1 MILRPPA
8 PLIPALAAAFL
19 VAGCAGQGDWPSLTD
34 PLPDPAARTTPYKDP
49 NARPREIAPPAGGD
63 EAADTVPESAEE
75 AAARFVEVEAAY
87 DAALKAYI
95 GARDSIAAA
104 PDKDVAGDR
113 WREAQLLLTRASFV
127 RERLIPLMDLS
138 EAAAALYAASD
149 TLVASE
155 RQKLKALKP

>member
-19 VAGCAGQGDWPSLTD
+19 VAGCAGQADWPSLTD
-34 PLPDPAARTTPYKDP
+34 PLPDAAARTTPYKDP
-49 NARPREIAPPAGGD
+49 NARPREVAPPTASD
-63 EAADTVPESAEE
+63 EAVDAMPESAEE
-75 AAARFVEVEAAY
+75 AASRFAEVEAAY
-87 DAALKAYI
+87 GAALKAY
-95 GARDSIAAA
+95 ADVRDSIGTA

-127 RERLIPLMDLS
+127 RERLIPLTGLS

-149 TLVASE
+149 KLVATE
-155 RQKLKALKP
+155 RQKLKALTP